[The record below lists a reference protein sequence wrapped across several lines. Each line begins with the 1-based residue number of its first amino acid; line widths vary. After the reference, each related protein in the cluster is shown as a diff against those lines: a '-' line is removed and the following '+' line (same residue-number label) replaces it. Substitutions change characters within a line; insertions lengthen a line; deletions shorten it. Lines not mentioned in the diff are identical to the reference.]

1 MRSLAERGKSIIFI
15 THKLREV
22 LEIADRIM
30 VIRRGKMVG
39 ETLPSE
45 ADKNSLAAMMV
56 GREVNLVVEKKY
68 QEPGDIVLKSKT

>member
-1 MRSLAERGKSIIFI
+1 
-15 THKLREV
+15 
-22 LEIADRIM
+22 M

-56 GREVNLVVEKKY
+56 GRDVNLVVERN
-68 QEPGDIVLKSKT
+68 IRNRVILFWKSKT